1 MNSLLQSIFIIGL
14 VLLYLIV
21 MLVNSF
27 AFNIFGLIVS
37 LIVWFYS
44 IISFLILALNKTI
57 DGYSQLSN
65 ENDSRRKYFKRN
77 LRMTLLFG
85 ILISF
90 SLIIYCAFRIV
101 NIENN
106 YIANITSFWLFS
118 LSIFSTFSYGPM
130 IIDDNRINVST
141 LNRSFSNDT
150 TLNPMNPNPI
160 NPNP

>member
-14 VLLYLIV
+14 VLLYFIV

-27 AFNIFGLIVS
+27 AFNILGLIVS

-44 IISFLILALNKTI
+44 IISFLILALDKTI
-57 DGYSQLSN
+57 GGYSRVPD

-130 IIDDNRINVST
+130 IIDDNRINVGI
-141 LNRSFSNDT
+141 LNRSSSDT
-150 TLNPMNPNPI
+150 ILNSITTNPMNPNS
-160 NPNP
+160 